1 MGENTTKDTKTETK
15 RFRVNPVEVLIL
27 LTMTIVVGNSGYNL
41 LYGTDSF
48 HPSQL
53 KTITAQSP
61 LSPVDN
67 RSLASAPTS
76 AFANIEV
83 KCQRQNTPE
92 TTANSDES
100 SSDETASAETA
111 PSTTSSAASSSSN
124 DAKTAASK
132 VRLTGVLCGG
142 DGLTGA
148 QLVKATV
155 LNSANHFN
163 ATVFTDSDSPQFTTD
178 YIPLTE
184 GKNSLRIEFAYRGGK
199 TNTQEFNVS
208 KINE

>member
-1 MGENTTKDTKTETK
+1 MGENTTKDTNTETK
-15 RFRVNPVEVLIL
+15 RFRVNPVEILIL

-53 KTITAQSP
+53 KAITAQSP

-67 RSLASAPTS
+67 RSLASTPTS
-76 AFANIEV
+76 AFANIEI
-83 KCQRQNTPE
+83 KCQRQNAPE
-92 TTANSDES
+92 ATASSDES
-100 SSDETASAETA
+100 TSDDPASDENA
-111 PSTTSSAASSSSN
+111 PSAASSAASSN

-208 KINE
+208 KITE